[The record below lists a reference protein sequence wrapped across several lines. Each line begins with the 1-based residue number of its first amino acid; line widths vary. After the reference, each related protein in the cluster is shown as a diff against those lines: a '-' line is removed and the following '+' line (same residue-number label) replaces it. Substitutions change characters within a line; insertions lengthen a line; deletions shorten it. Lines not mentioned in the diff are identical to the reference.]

1 MGRIEDLSFVKK
13 TVDLRKNKDPF
24 YKKDFYPKN
33 WRAPF
38 KANIS
43 WRPWGHKPTYL
54 FKWKTDGSVSAKVPQ
69 FEAYGAQ
76 ARLPGKRRRKHK
88 RKYTK
93 K

>member
-1 MGRIEDLSFVKK
+1 MGRIEDLTFVKK
-13 TVDLRKNKDPF
+13 TVDIRKNKNPY
-24 YKKDFYPKN
+24 YKKDFMPKN

-43 WRPWGHKPTYL
+43 WRPWGHKPTYMFNL
-54 FKWKTDGSVSAKVPQ
+54 KKGLTQAASLPHFT
-69 FEAYGAQ
+69 AYGAQ